1 VPGDFK
7 MLIEAVLAPGPWET
21 RGNVPPLSRFIAA
34 IIPKAADEII
44 SEKKLEPILAIFQR
58 LLAGKK
64 TDQNAFDI
72 LEAIVGTFP
81 GDVLQDY
88 FGTVVTLIFTKL
100 QANPTDSYK
109 SRVARLYHLVSAR
122 AGEGKMGSDYFITHA
137 EAIQQNVFT
146 PFYLTVILP
155 TTGQFARPVDRKL
168 GVISYTKTL
177 CESKMFAERYQKG
190 WGFTC
195 NNLLDLLKNPPRV
208 AAGFGD
214 EIVNEADVDDI
225 GFGVGFTPL
234 NTCKRGPRDDFP
246 EIVEVDKWVSQYMK
260 EANQRHGGALAKFV
274 GERLS
279 PEAKAALAPYLA

>member
-1 VPGDFK
+1 
-7 MLIEAVLAPGPWET
+7 M
-21 RGNVPPLSRFIAA
+21 
-34 IIPKAADEII
+34 IIRDV
-44 SEKKLEPILAIFQR
+44 LEP
-58 LLAGKK
+58 
-64 TDQNAFDI
+64 
-72 LEAIVGTFP
+72 
-81 GDVLQDY
+81 Y
-88 FGTVVTLIFTKL
+88 FGTIVTLIFSKL
-100 QANPTDSYK
+100 QSNPTDSYK

-122 AGEGKMGSDYFITHA
+122 AGGDAKLGADFFIQHA
-137 EAIQQNVFT
+137 ETVQAGVFT

-177 CESKMFAERYQKG
+177 CESAAFATRYAKG

-208 AAGFGD
+208 AAGVGD

-234 NTCKRGPRDDFP
+234 NTCKRGARDDFP
-246 EIVEVDKWVSQYMK
+246 GIVEVDRWVGQYMK
-260 EANQRHGGALAKFV
+260 EANERHRGKIVQFV
-274 GERLS
+274 QERLT